1 MNKRLRER
9 LINFQQNAWNIEKG
23 KVLPHVETSLKL
35 PVPDQ
40 WVDFAKICKI
50 RGDKGVQ
57 FFNPYEYQIRLS
69 NLIEQCPLVVIGKTR
84 QMGISEYVLNRSLWR
99 AISIPGY
106 LAVIFS
112 KNGGDTMNFAKR
124 IRRTIDSLD
133 AYCEVLTNSLTDI
146 EFKDKGR
153 LLFRNST
160 PNGARGIDAAWDLI
174 FDEAAF
180 VPEIEEIY
188 KAAIPTT
195 TVIGDRARVII
206 LSTPNGQ
213 SGWFYDKLASNNGDK
228 DIIEMCDAIKSE
240 RIEPYQQW
248 VDENV
253 NGKVLLHWLDHP
265 KFKLQKD
272 TYLADIQ
279 KKRGLSKE
287 AVEQEYNLSFTRAE
301 SIVFSSELVSAV
313 TVGLWEKEAD
323 SNASYYMGIDT
334 SLLGQDYF
342 VAVVLKFYD
351 DKYYLVDMYR
361 KQKESNEYHL
371 YKLSELIDK
380 YDPVKIGI
388 EVNGGGQIYYERLLA
403 KHCDKTIVAIKT
415 TAQSKPTMITGLMLA
430 MEQQALILPKDKIVL
445 EELFSFRNNDGFL
458 SAIAGKHDDILMA
471 ISFALSITTFNK
483 TGL

>member
-1 MNKRLRER
+1 MNKNYHRL
-9 LINFQQNAWNIEKG
+9 
-23 KVLPHVETSLKL
+23 SKL
-35 PVPDQ
+35 YDTQLEFNTGGIQPKTQISNKLLVPEH
-40 WVDFAKICKI
+40 WPDFARICKI

-57 FFNPYEYQIRLS
+57 QFEPYEYQIKLS
-69 NLIEQCPLVVIGKTR
+69 NLIDDCPLVVIGKTR
-84 QMGISEYVLNRSLWR
+84 QMGISEYVLNRCLWK

-180 VPEIEEIY
+180 VPEIEEIF

-213 SGWFYDKLASNNGDK
+213 SGWFYDKLASNNGEK
-228 DIIEMCDAIKSE
+228 DIIEMCDAIKTE
-240 RIEPYQQW
+240 RIDPYQQW
-248 VDENV
+248 VDENG

-265 KFKLQKD
+265 KFRLQKD
-272 TYLADIQ
+272 TYLEDIQ

-301 SIVFSSELVSAV
+301 SIVFSSELVSLV
-313 TVGLWEKEAD
+313 TTGQWEKEVD
-323 SNASYYMGIDT
+323 INASYYMGIDT

-342 VAVVLKFYD
+342 VAVILKSFE
-351 DKYYLVDMYR
+351 DKYFLVDMYR

-371 YKLSELIDK
+371 YKLSELIEK

-388 EVNGGGQIYYERLLA
+388 EVNSGGQIYYERLLSQ
-403 KHCDKTIVAIKT
+403 HSDKTIEAIKT
-415 TAQSKPTMITGLMLA
+415 TAQSKPVMINRLMLA
-430 MEQQALILPKDKIVL
+430 MEQQILVLPKDKIVL
-445 EELFSFRNNDGFL
+445 EELFSFRNNDGVL
-458 SAIAGKHDDILMA
+458 GAISGKHDDILMA
-471 ISFALSITTFNK
+471 VSFALSITTFNK
-483 TGL
+483 